1 MSTEDTVE
9 PAAPVDPD
17 RTLHGLADVGRVF
30 FSFPE
35 ITDPDRHRD
44 YNLWHQFDH
53 LPQNRALSGVR
64 HGERWVRSPQCRAA
78 SPIAPAAAADDRAAD
93 LEAAH
98 YLAMYWFSD
107 PVDAAIEEWYELAR
121 RTEEVGRRPELAWTR
136 RPFMGF
142 FEPVAGA
149 ASDAVRVGAGVVPL
163 LPHAGVVLDVRRGES
178 VDRADAQRWA
188 GVEGVHGAWTFAGIG
203 QTAGLVVTLAWCAAD
218 PTTLADH
225 VPVAPTGILRT
236 PLAAIVPGEW
246 DWFTASR

>member
-53 LPQNRALSGVR
+53 LPQNRALPGVR
-64 HGERWVRSPQCRAA
+64 HGERWVRSPACRAA
-78 SPIAPAAAADDRAAD
+78 SPAAPAAAGDPRGAD

-98 YLAMYWFSD
+98 YMAMYWFAD
-107 PVDAAIEEWYELAR
+107 PVESSIEEWFELGAR
-121 RTEEVGRRPELAWTR
+121 TGEVGRRPEVAWTR

-149 ASDAVRVGAGVVPL
+149 VADGVRVGAGAVPL
-163 LPHAGVVLDVRRGES
+163 LPHAGVVLDVRRG
-178 VDRADAQRWA
+178 VGQAADAEAWA
-188 GVEGVHGAWTFAGIG
+188 GVPGVHGSWTFAGLG
-203 QTAGLVVTLAWCAAD
+203 DAADLVLTLAWCAID
-218 PTTLADH
+218 PVGVVDA
-225 VPVAPTGILRT
+225 VPAAPTGILRT

-246 DWFTASR
+246 DWFDPSR